1 MSVAL
6 STIVV
11 VFEMGPLA
19 ATTAHDAV
27 VAGLLS
33 AYSRRLCGHAVFR

>member
-11 VFEMGPLA
+11 VFEMGPFA
-19 ATTAHDAV
+19 AISANDAV

-33 AYSRRLCGHAVFR
+33 ARSRRLCGHAVFG